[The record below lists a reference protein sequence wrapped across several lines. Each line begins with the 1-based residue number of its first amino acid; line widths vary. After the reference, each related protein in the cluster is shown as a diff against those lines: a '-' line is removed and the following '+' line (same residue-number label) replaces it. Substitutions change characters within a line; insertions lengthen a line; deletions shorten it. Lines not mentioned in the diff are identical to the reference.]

1 MPQAD
6 ESLITGIMDAQ
17 PEPVIWFR
25 PVYSTEN
32 KVENFTIYYCNQA
45 TAHILKMNK
54 NDIIGKNVQ
63 ELGALDNVSVNI
75 LEECFHVWETG
86 EPYEFTFHNKNTG
99 RYFNV
104 LRSKVLDGIIS
115 IARDITE
122 VMNAQQKAKQ
132 QAELL
137 RSILNAS
144 LNPVFACEAIRN
156 ENGKITDLLILKA
169 NSMLLQLVERSHE
182 QIIRKTWTSAF
193 APGEHKQVYDL
204 VLSVIENREPL
215 REEISYQSDTNTT
228 WFDFS
233 IAPLG
238 DNGAVVSFTDI
249 TQIKKD
255 REAILASAKYLQ
267 EVIDSSQTGITVIQ
281 PVYENGLIEDFR
293 YKVVN
298 YTFSKYVG
306 KSPAD
311 LVGALLSKWFPLY
324 KAQGT
329 FDRYKKIFETGEPAR
344 FDLHYVKDG
353 YDVWVDVMAKKDG
366 EEIMVTFHDYTPLKK
381 AQLAQEALVNDLKRS
396 NANLEDFAFAAS
408 HDLQEPLR
416 KIHFFAH
423 RIRTS
428 YADVLG
434 EEGMDMFNRM
444 EIATHRMRDLI
455 DDLLEYSQT
464 AQKPRE
470 QAANDLNEI
479 VTEVISDLEPVIN
492 EKKAQITS
500 DKLPVI
506 NGDGQQLRQ
515 LFQNLLSNA
524 LKYTHPERTP
534 FISLRADIKN
544 GRESGFKLASE
555 NFSRKYHFIEI
566 TDNGIGFKQEDADK
580 IFNVFQRLHGKNE
593 YRGTGVG
600 LAIVKKVVENHDG
613 CIMAHAQPGEGATF
627 RILLPVENQTE
638 SPNNK

>member
-1 MPQAD
+1 MPESD

-25 PVYSTEN
+25 PVFGVDNSV
-32 KVENFTIYYCNQA
+32 KNFEIYYCNQA
-45 TAHILKMNK
+45 TAGILKMPK
-54 NDIIGKNVQ
+54 DEIIGKTVD
-63 ELGALDNVSVNI
+63 ELGKLDHVSENI
-75 LEECFHVWETG
+75 LPECIRVWETG
-86 EPYEFTFHNKNTG
+86 EPFEFTFHNKNTG

-104 LRSKVLDGIIS
+104 LRSKVLNGIIS

-122 VMNAQQKAKQ
+122 VMQAERKAKQ

-144 LNPVFACEAIRN
+144 LNPVFACEAVRD
-156 ENGKITDLLILKA
+156 EKGKIIDLLILKA
-169 NSMLLQLVERSHE
+169 NSMLLQLVERSHDE
-182 QIIRKTWTSAF
+182 IIRRTWSSAF
-193 APGEHKQVYDL
+193 KAGEHQQVYNL
-204 VLSVIENREPL
+204 VLSVIEKREPL
-215 REEISYQSDTNTT
+215 REELTYQSENTTT

-238 DNGAVVSFTDI
+238 ENGAVVSFTDI

-267 EVIDSSQTGITVIQ
+267 DAIDSSQTGITVIQ
-281 PVYENGLIEDFR
+281 PVYEDGAIVDFR

-298 YTFSKYVG
+298 HTFSRYVG
-306 KSPAD
+306 KNPSD

-329 FDRYKKIFETGEPAR
+329 FDRYKKIFESGESAR

-353 YDVWVDVMAKKDG
+353 YDVWVDVMAKKQRD
-366 EEIMVTFHDYTPLKK
+366 EIMVTFHDYTPLKK

-428 YADVLG
+428 YAEVLG
-434 EEGMDMFNRM
+434 EEGMEMFNRM
-444 EIATHRMRDLI
+444 EIATHRMRNLI

-470 QAANDLNEI
+470 KNDIDLNEI
-479 VTEVISDLEPVIN
+479 LTEVISDLEPVVN

-500 DKLPVI
+500 DILPVVK
-506 NGDGQQLRQ
+506 GDGQQLRQ

-524 LKYTHPERTP
+524 LKYTQQERTP
-534 FISLRADIKN
+534 FISIRTEITT
-544 GRESGFKLASE
+544 GRESGFKLSSE
-555 NFSRKYHFIEI
+555 NFSRLYHLVEI
-566 TDNGIGFKQEDADK
+566 TDNGIGFHEHEADK
-580 IFNVFQRLHGKNE
+580 IFNVFQRLHSRNE
-593 YRGTGVG
+593 YSGTGVG

-613 CIMAHAQPGEGATF
+613 CIMAKSRPGEGATF
-627 RILLPVENQTE
+627 RILLPVE
-638 SPNNK
+638 KDG

>member
-1 MPQAD
+1 
-6 ESLITGIMDAQ
+6 MDAQ

-25 PVYSTEN
+25 PVFGSDN
-32 KVENFTIYYCNQA
+32 KAVNFRISYCNQA
-45 TAHILKMNK
+45 TAHILQMSKEE
-54 NDIIGKNVQ
+54 IIGKTTE
-63 ELGALDNVSVNI
+63 ELGRLDDISGNI
-75 LEECFHVWETG
+75 LEECLRVWETG
-86 EPYEFTFHNKNTG
+86 KPYEFTFHNKNTG

-104 LRSKVLDGIIS
+104 LRSRVLNGIIS

-122 VMNAQQKAKQ
+122 VMQAQQKAKQ

-144 LNPVFACEAIRN
+144 LNPVFACEAVRDK
-156 ENGKITDLLILKA
+156 EGKIIDLLILKA
-169 NSMLLQLVERSHE
+169 NSMLLQLVERTHE
-182 QIIRKTWTSAF
+182 EFIRKTWSSAF
-193 APGEHKQVYDL
+193 APGEHQQIYDL
-204 VLSVIENREPL
+204 VLSVIEKHEPL
-215 REEISYQSDTNTT
+215 REEITYLSENTTT

-255 REAILASAKYLQ
+255 REAIVASAKYLQ
-267 EVIDSSQTGITVIQ
+267 DAIDSSQTGITVIQ
-281 PVYENGLIEDFR
+281 PVYENGIIDDFR

-298 YTFSKYVG
+298 HTFSKYVG
-306 KSPAD
+306 NTPGE
-311 LVGALLSKWFPLY
+311 LIGTVLSKWFPLY

-329 FDRYKKIFETGEPAR
+329 FDRYRKIFESGEPAR

-353 YDVWVDVMAKKDG
+353 YDVWVDVMAKKQGD
-366 EEIMVTFHDYTPLKK
+366 EIMVTFHDYTPLKK
-381 AQLAQEALVNDLKRS
+381 AQLAQEALVKDLKRS

-428 YADVLG
+428 YAEVLG
-434 EEGMDMFNRM
+434 EDGMDMFNRM
-444 EIATHRMRDLI
+444 EIATHRMRNLI

-470 QAANDLNEI
+470 QNDVDLNEI

-492 EKKAQITS
+492 EKKARITS

-506 NGDGQQLRQ
+506 KGDGPQLRQ
-515 LFQNLLSNA
+515 LFQNLLSNS
-524 LKYTHPERTP
+524 LKYTNPERTP
-534 FISLRADIKN
+534 FISIRTETTT
-544 GRESGFKLASE
+544 GRQSGFTLTAE
-555 NFSRKYHFIEI
+555 YFSRRYHLIEI
-566 TDNGIGFKQEDADK
+566 ADNGIGFNQEDADK

-593 YRGTGVG
+593 YSGTGVG
-600 LAIVKKVVENHDG
+600 LAIVKKVVENHEG
-613 CIMAHAQPGEGATF
+613 CIMAKGNPGEGAIF
-627 RILLPVENQTE
+627 RILLPLEQPD
-638 SPNNK
+638 S

>member
-1 MPQAD
+1 MQAD

-25 PVYSTEN
+25 PVYGAGN
-32 KVENFTIYYCNQA
+32 KVENFRIYYCNQA
-45 TAHILKMNK
+45 TAQILKMSK
-54 NDIIGKNVQ
+54 EEIIGKNVQ
-63 ELGALDNVSVNI
+63 ELGSLDNVSHNI
-75 LEECFHVWETG
+75 LEECLRVWETG
-86 EPYEFTFHNKNTG
+86 EPYEFTFHNRNTD

-122 VMNAQQKAKQ
+122 VMHAQEKSKQ

-156 ENGKITDLLILKA
+156 ESGKIIDLLILKA
-169 NSMLLQLVERSHE
+169 NSMLLQLVERSHDE
-182 QIIRKTWTSAF
+182 IIRKTWTTAF
-193 APGEHKQVYDL
+193 TAGEHKQVYDL
-204 VLSVIENREPL
+204 VLSVIEKHEPL
-215 REEISYQSDTNTT
+215 REEITYQSASATT

-281 PVYENGLIEDFR
+281 PVYENGVIEDFR

-306 KSPAD
+306 KNPGD

-353 YDVWVDVMAKKDG
+353 YDVWVDVMAKKEAD
-366 EEIMVTFHDYTPLKK
+366 EIMVTFHDYTTLKK

-470 QAANDLNEI
+470 QEEIDLNEI
-479 VTEVISDLEPVIN
+479 LTEVISDLEPVIN

-500 DKLPVI
+500 DKLPVK
-506 NGDGQQLRQ
+506 NGDGPQLRQ

-534 FISLRADIKN
+534 FISIHTQIKT

-555 NFSRKYHFIEI
+555 NYSRQYHLIEI

-593 YRGTGVG
+593 YSGTGVG
-600 LAIVKKVVENHDG
+600 LAIAKKVVENHDG
-613 CIMAHAQPGEGATF
+613 CIMAKGNPGEGATF
-627 RILLPVENQTE
+627 RLLLPVETE
-638 SPNNK
+638 AKQAM

>member
-1 MPQAD
+1 MPEVD

-25 PVYSTEN
+25 PVFGSDN
-32 KVENFTIYYCNQA
+32 KAVNFRISYCNQA
-45 TAHILKMNK
+45 TAHILQMSKEE
-54 NDIIGKNVQ
+54 IIGKTTE
-63 ELGALDNVSVNI
+63 ELGRLDDISGNI
-75 LEECFHVWETG
+75 LEECLRVWETG
-86 EPYEFTFHNKNTG
+86 KPYEFTFHNKNTG

-104 LRSKVLDGIIS
+104 LRSRVLNGIIS

-122 VMNAQQKAKQ
+122 VMQAQQKAKQ

-144 LNPVFACEAIRN
+144 LNPVFACEAVRDK
-156 ENGKITDLLILKA
+156 EGKIIDLLILKA
-169 NSMLLQLVERSHE
+169 NSMLLQLVERTHE
-182 QIIRKTWTSAF
+182 EFIRKTWSSAF
-193 APGEHKQVYDL
+193 APGEHQQIYDL
-204 VLSVIENREPL
+204 VLSVIEKHEPL
-215 REEISYQSDTNTT
+215 REEITYLSENTTT

-255 REAILASAKYLQ
+255 REAIVASAKYLQ
-267 EVIDSSQTGITVIQ
+267 DAIDSSQTGITVIQ
-281 PVYENGLIEDFR
+281 PVYENGIIDDFR

-298 YTFSKYVG
+298 HTFSKYVG
-306 KSPAD
+306 NTPGE
-311 LVGALLSKWFPLY
+311 LIGTVLSKWFPLY

-329 FDRYKKIFETGEPAR
+329 FDRYRKIFESGEPAR

-353 YDVWVDVMAKKDG
+353 YDVWVDVMAKKQGD
-366 EEIMVTFHDYTPLKK
+366 EIMVTFHDYTPLKK
-381 AQLAQEALVNDLKRS
+381 AQLAQEALVKDLKRS

-428 YADVLG
+428 YAEVLG
-434 EEGMDMFNRM
+434 EDGMDMFNRM
-444 EIATHRMRDLI
+444 EIATHRMRNLI

-470 QAANDLNEI
+470 QNDVDLNEI

-492 EKKAQITS
+492 EKKARITS

-506 NGDGQQLRQ
+506 KGDGPQLRQ
-515 LFQNLLSNA
+515 LFQNLLSNS
-524 LKYTHPERTP
+524 LKYTNPERTP
-534 FISLRADIKN
+534 FISIRTETTT
-544 GRESGFKLASE
+544 GRQSGFTLTAE
-555 NFSRKYHFIEI
+555 YFSRRYHLIEI
-566 TDNGIGFKQEDADK
+566 ADNGIGFNQEDADK

-593 YRGTGVG
+593 YSGIGVG
-600 LAIVKKVVENHDG
+600 LAIVKKVVENHEG
-613 CIMAHAQPGEGATF
+613 CIMAKGNPGEGAIF
-627 RILLPVENQTE
+627 RILLPLEQPD
-638 SPNNK
+638 S

>member
-1 MPQAD
+1 MPEVD

-25 PVYSTEN
+25 PVFGSDN
-32 KVENFTIYYCNQA
+32 KAVNFRISYCNQA
-45 TAHILKMNK
+45 TAHILQMSKEE
-54 NDIIGKNVQ
+54 IIGKTTE
-63 ELGALDNVSVNI
+63 ELGRLDDISGNI
-75 LEECFHVWETG
+75 LEECLRVWETG
-86 EPYEFTFHNKNTG
+86 KPYEFTFHNKNTG

-104 LRSKVLDGIIS
+104 LRSRVLNGIIS

-122 VMNAQQKAKQ
+122 VMQAQQKAKQ

-144 LNPVFACEAIRN
+144 LNPVFACEAVRDK
-156 ENGKITDLLILKA
+156 EGKIIDLLILKA
-169 NSMLLQLVERSHE
+169 NSMLLQLVERTHE
-182 QIIRKTWTSAF
+182 EFIRKTWSSAF
-193 APGEHKQVYDL
+193 APGEHQQIYDL
-204 VLSVIENREPL
+204 VLSVIEKHEPL
-215 REEISYQSDTNTT
+215 REEITYLSENTTT

-255 REAILASAKYLQ
+255 REAIVASAKYLQ
-267 EVIDSSQTGITVIQ
+267 DAIDSSQTGITVIQ
-281 PVYENGLIEDFR
+281 PVYENGIIDDFR

-298 YTFSKYVG
+298 HTFSKYVG
-306 KSPAD
+306 NTPGE
-311 LVGALLSKWFPLY
+311 LIGTVLSKWFPLY

-329 FDRYKKIFETGEPAR
+329 FDRYRKIFESGEPAR

-353 YDVWVDVMAKKDG
+353 YDVWVDVMAKKQGD
-366 EEIMVTFHDYTPLKK
+366 EIMVTFHDYTPLKK
-381 AQLAQEALVNDLKRS
+381 AQLAQEALVKDLKRS

-428 YADVLG
+428 YAEVLG
-434 EEGMDMFNRM
+434 EDGMDMFNRM
-444 EIATHRMRDLI
+444 EIATHRMRNLI

-470 QAANDLNEI
+470 QNDVDLNEI

-492 EKKAQITS
+492 EKKARITS

-506 NGDGQQLRQ
+506 KGDGPQLRQ
-515 LFQNLLSNA
+515 LFQNLLSNS
-524 LKYTHPERTP
+524 LKYTNPERTP
-534 FISLRADIKN
+534 FISIRTETTT
-544 GRESGFKLASE
+544 GRQSGFTLTAE
-555 NFSRKYHFIEI
+555 YFSRRYHLIEI
-566 TDNGIGFKQEDADK
+566 ADNGIGFNQEDADK

-593 YRGTGVG
+593 YSGTGVG
-600 LAIVKKVVENHDG
+600 LAIVKKVVENHEG
-613 CIMAHAQPGEGATF
+613 CIMAKGNPGEGAIF
-627 RILLPVENQTE
+627 RILLPLEQPD
-638 SPNNK
+638 S